1 MKAGKLAIPPWLSCP
16 YNEHMLM
23 DLPSSMFSGLKLRR
37 ATITIKSRV
46 LMRVYNSE
54 INVLPKG
61 HSTEASKILLII
73 DNLKRPAPETM

>member
-1 MKAGKLAIPPWLSCP
+1 MFAGKVFLQ
-16 YNEHMLM
+16 
-23 DLPSSMFSGLKLRR
+23 FSGLKLRR

-61 HSTEASKILLII
+61 HSTEASKILMI
-73 DNLKRPAPETM
+73 DNLKRPACASKQDGLLLVTIQ